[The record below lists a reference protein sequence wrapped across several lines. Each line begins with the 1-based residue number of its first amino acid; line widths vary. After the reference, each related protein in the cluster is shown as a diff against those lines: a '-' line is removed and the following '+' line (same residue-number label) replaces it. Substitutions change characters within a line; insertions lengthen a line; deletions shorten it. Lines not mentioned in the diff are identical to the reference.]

1 MLSAKSSN
9 GNRVKEIERQ
19 IEPGKSSAKSN
30 GFFFGLPDILA
41 LRRSFLVFMFFN
53 GFPTDSL
60 RIYIRV
66 VHVRIRCTEAA
77 GG

>member
-9 GNRVKEIERQ
+9 GNRVREIERQ

-30 GFFFGLPDILA
+30 GFFCLPDILA

-53 GFPTDSL
+53 GLPTDSL